1 MKYSNRFLRA
11 TSLDATDTRILKV
24 AGASP
29 LSIAQLS
36 KMSRLP
42 RSTVAYRLPFL
53 EKRGIVKSEKY
64 GERFKYVAIAEPEVL
79 HKAPVK
85 FDSEITTY
93 RGAEE
98 MTDLWYKITSFPK
111 HSRLYVIQPPN
122 SLRHALRAFKG
133 KDSIRISELVK
144 ERFIVDGITHQKSA
158 SILISSYD
166 KSKDTSELVQA
177 FKERLEDIVKIPD
190 DFIDEDAEVNIIN
203 NHVIFMDWKNRIAVD
218 IHNELIYRFMLSLY
232 AKVKAYGTRHHHGKY
247 IEEIS
252 KAI

>member
-1 MKYSNRFLRA
+1 VSSTNL
-11 TSLDATDTRILKV
+11 
-24 AGASP
+24 
-29 LSIAQLS
+29 LSIAELS
-36 KMSRLP
+36 TKTRLP
-42 RSTVAYRLPFL
+42 RSTVAYRLPLL
-53 EKRGIVKSEKY
+53 EQRGIIKSEECGKRLKY
-64 GERFKYVAIAEPEVL
+64 RAIEETEVL
-79 HKAPVK
+79 HKAPVR
-85 FDSEITTY
+85 FDSKVTTY
-93 RGAEE
+93 RGASE
-98 MTDLWYKITSFPK
+98 MTDLWYKITLFPK

-122 SLRHALRAFKG
+122 SLKNALRSFKG

-158 SILISSYD
+158 SILISSYG

-177 FKERLEDIVKIPD
+177 FKERIEDIVKIPD

-203 NHVIFMDWKNRIAVD
+203 NHVIFMDWKNQIAVD

-252 KAI
+252 KTTR